1 MEDTDI
7 SAPCYKPCLFLF
19 GNVDKYGKLEDEY
32 ARDEDLASINYIDS
46 ANLDEVE
53 ATVMS
58 LVADDSNNS
67 SPVLNETSA
76 TCSDSLQSIEP
87 IDYYNESELISF
99 HEVENSVEVPQAD
112 EDEYDDHEALLE
124 SAKSVCS
131 QSKVLLPSC
140 IKLPSAPVSPVY
152 IKTSSVDPSRSQSE
166 PSSPIRPRPSTPSPK
181 PNNVAETP
189 SAVDN
194 STLIM
199 PPPLHPAPRYSLQ
212 RNPSVNFELNGDVD
226 LLTQQRCL
234 NTPLGNLLPPEYANE
249 DITKLYP
256 HYSTNTIPM
265 WGRIMNLP
273 YPPRKFDHLKREPE
287 WYLGNESSDTPANMN
302 ASIEDIT
309 SEGPHLIYNS
319 LLDLGEIPTKKEQYE
334 EAENHDDLRILQT
347 SADPDE
353 NCLAGSNR
361 SWWRVAF
368 AKRLGEI
375 ERANEG
381 SKNSSSTNA
390 ELGEKKTP
398 KKSIGVSES
407 TNRDMTTDT
416 SATVDDTKSNGLEYK
431 GKPKVLSFREGI
443 AKFWYDLYDVPRDT
457 DVEKWDGWLKNS
469 LSLEGSEDEKQIPS
483 FGELKAAL
491 PEFPYKIEFPEIPLK
506 RIKEEAEEACDDEI
520 FHTYELTRW
529 EKEII
534 YDTQKYAKKQH
545 ASLIRNAAD
554 AGWVPSIECRTMASF
569 MDTYQGICRG
579 VLSSKVISGQQSA
592 TASAA
597 SAAHHATVSGVTGGV
612 LQNTE
617 GGVSQAPSTLRPS
630 TVMSTSNSAST
641 SNILFS
647 IFPANVYPSLKD
659 GSWGNAIIYDPELA
673 CEAIMKPHLLTLNK
687 NDEDCLLDAVQND
700 DEIEA
705 AMAQST
711 AKKNK
716 PQHGQQDGSHV
727 NKASFHVTFGY
738 ASTRGTLTGAL
749 AKAEKGAEKVKRIL
763 GKVGL
768 LAEGEWNEN
777 KSDSG
782 TEDANGTGEGGED
795 AANSD
800 LASAAAAASGL
811 PPKDPFNISNDEF
824 YAVRSGGLSGSLARC
839 GPLQHSNPAVELWPP
854 FFPPQS
860 STQMLRQFHRVP
872 MKVYTKG
879 ASSQYNVPIA
889 VNNLTKLIQ
898 RKAKDRED
906 EKLAAGGGDIFFMRT
921 PQDLSGCDG
930 DIVLFEYSE
939 EFPPFLNQVGM
950 ATRLVNYYRPLVP
963 KDPSLSPDPAGNS
976 TPPDLPYGSLVNVG
990 STDSPFLGVIRPG
1003 GCLQSMENNMFRA
1016 PVFQHKTLPS
1026 DFLLIRN
1033 KNGLYIRKLP
1043 IAFTVGQ
1050 VLPLMEVPGP
1060 NSKRANNFVRD
1071 FLTVYILRL
1080 FLKSKETPKRIK
1092 MEEIR
1097 SAFPYHSE
1105 STVRKRLKT
1114 CAEFKRTGIDA
1125 SWWVLRPEYR
1135 MPSEEELRYL
1145 VSPED
1150 YCAYASMQAA
1160 ELRLKDA
1167 GYGEKSLFVL
1177 EENQE
1182 ENEEGQPKMEDE
1194 VRAAP
1199 WNTTRAF
1206 LAAQRG
1212 GCFLELHGPADPTG
1226 CGEAFSYSK
1235 TSAKPGALFRLA
1247 GGEARGLLKHKNVT
1261 GTDADLR
1268 KLRLREAREM
1278 LRGFGISESELATFK
1293 RWEIIDM
1300 VRFTSTERAKQGEEE
1315 DTAKFARGNRLSMA
1329 EQIRCYREEC
1339 QRIFDLQNR
1348 VLSNPEL
1355 ISTDEEDEEKSSEDE
1370 DEDGKHSKTTIG
1382 GIRIS
1387 NLPSTQQSAKNVQS
1401 LLSNKI
1407 TSAQLHQKQEEAEK
1421 EDLKRSVEFGKIMMK
1436 NKRKPTPQAAAASSM
1451 TVGPIEIPK
1460 PVKYKYGS
1468 ESAGIVLDL
1477 PIPNPSLQ
1485 KTVRITRV
1493 FRKGTP
1499 EESTQTETLPWSTQL
1514 EIYFKI
1520 IQSSNA
1526 DQIQAFIGSDEE
1538 FKEQKRKEKR
1548 RLQDQMRRQRRQQQ
1562 FLVSRGISGQGPL
1575 RDASGRL
1582 IPINRLPVAA
1592 GGGVVQTPV
1601 SSSRRKNKGG
1611 NYKMRCGACGQ
1622 TGHMRTNKECPMYG
1636 RNDAIAPPI
1645 PGSGRSGS
1653 RRSGVDVLAAQDH
1666 KSRAAAQQIGGGPK
1680 YAPSISNDF
1689 REASSNAPA
1698 PRSIGHSRLSGDSDD
1713 EYDEDPF
1720 SRRDMDYPLEDS
1732 RVHDDVHNQPHD
1744 GFEGSVGKFKISR
1757 RVLEQVEPGTPR
1769 SHRGSRV
1776 STTEKGGAGGG
1787 TARRRSTIPSAAD
1800 DDYPTTAIKHRGNR
1814 RRIDPIVSIN
1824 HIFEE
1829 IYKGLISIQGSKMFM
1844 HPVSKKDFPNY
1855 YNLIEHPMDLSQIR
1869 MKINNNVYQTRQEF
1883 MKDVNLIRENSE
1895 KFNGQHSSFT
1905 EIASKML
1912 SFLLESFAQ
1921 KENKLMRLEKLAN
1934 PLMDSDSRVR
1944 LGFLLQQ
1951 VVDIMQ
1957 NFPNSRA
1964 FHLPVDKRRY
1974 TDYYVKIANPMD
1986 LDTLR
1991 QRCKANRYKNREEFM
2006 KDAELILSNCIQYN
2020 GQASNL
2026 TSIATNMLAAARNK
2040 LEEQR
2045 ELLDVVEKDILDHL
2059 EDLEGGKAGEGDV
2072 AGDPRPS
2079 TSRSTWKRSK
2089 LEPSES
2095 YLPGDELS
2103 APEKR
2108 PKITQEDLEEKSYTA
2123 SPLTNYTHDE
2133 DYEEH
2138 RSEASRRN
2146 PLSPHGPST
2155 FADEDSRFSS
2165 ADRTSLGLAPED
2177 SQVADALRL
2186 SSDSDD
2192 EDGDAYDQEGGEL
2205 MAIDDTFIAATEISN
2220 QHHQYMPD
2228 LDDECANDGY
2238 QSHSMDGSH
2247 SQMSVDHT
2255 ASGEEEE
2262 DVSNQSHHRV
2272 EFFIGSDEEYSSS
2285 R

>member
-1 MEDTDI
+1 
-7 SAPCYKPCLFLF
+7 
-19 GNVDKYGKLEDEY
+19 
-32 ARDEDLASINYIDS
+32 
-46 ANLDEVE
+46 
-53 ATVMS
+53 
-58 LVADDSNNS
+58 
-67 SPVLNETSA
+67 
-76 TCSDSLQSIEP
+76 
-87 IDYYNESELISF
+87 
-99 HEVENSVEVPQAD
+99 
-112 EDEYDDHEALLE
+112 
-124 SAKSVCS
+124 
-131 QSKVLLPSC
+131 
-140 IKLPSAPVSPVY
+140 
-152 IKTSSVDPSRSQSE
+152 
-166 PSSPIRPRPSTPSPK
+166 
-181 PNNVAETP
+181 
-189 SAVDN
+189 
-194 STLIM
+194 
-199 PPPLHPAPRYSLQ
+199 
-212 RNPSVNFELNGDVD
+212 
-226 LLTQQRCL
+226 
-234 NTPLGNLLPPEYANE
+234 
-249 DITKLYP
+249 
-256 HYSTNTIPM
+256 
-265 WGRIMNLP
+265 
-273 YPPRKFDHLKREPE
+273 
-287 WYLGNESSDTPANMN
+287 
-302 ASIEDIT
+302 
-309 SEGPHLIYNS
+309 
-319 LLDLGEIPTKKEQYE
+319 
-334 EAENHDDLRILQT
+334 
-347 SADPDE
+347 
-353 NCLAGSNR
+353 
-361 SWWRVAF
+361 
-368 AKRLGEI
+368 
-375 ERANEG
+375 
-381 SKNSSSTNA
+381 
-390 ELGEKKTP
+390 
-398 KKSIGVSES
+398 
-407 TNRDMTTDT
+407 
-416 SATVDDTKSNGLEYK
+416 
-431 GKPKVLSFREGI
+431 
-443 AKFWYDLYDVPRDT
+443 
-457 DVEKWDGWLKNS
+457 
-469 LSLEGSEDEKQIPS
+469 
-483 FGELKAAL
+483 
-491 PEFPYKIEFPEIPLK
+491 
-506 RIKEEAEEACDDEI
+506 
-520 FHTYELTRW
+520 
-529 EKEII
+529 
-534 YDTQKYAKKQH
+534 
-545 ASLIRNAAD
+545 
-554 AGWVPSIECRTMASF
+554 MASF
-569 MDTYQGICRG
+569 MDAYQGICRG
-579 VLSSKVISGQQSA
+579 VLSSKVIAGQQST
-592 TASAA
+592 TASMV
-597 SAAHHATVSGVTGGV
+597 SSSHHTPGSGVTAGV
-612 LQNTE
+612 LQSVE

-630 TVMSTSNSAST
+630 TTMSTSNSASA
-641 SNILFS
+641 SNILYS
-647 IFPANVYPSLKD
+647 IFPANVNPTLRD
-659 GSWGNAIIYDPELA
+659 GSWGNSIIYDPELA

-705 AMAQST
+705 AMAQSA

-768 LAEGEWNEN
+768 LAEGEWNDN

-795 AANSD
+795 ATNSD

-879 ASSQYNVPIA
+879 VSSQYDVPIA

-906 EKLAAGGGDIFFMRT
+906 EKMAAGGGDIFFMRN

-939 EFPPFLNQVGM
+939 EFPPFLNQIGM

-976 TPPDLPYGSLVNVG
+976 SPPDLPYGSLVNVG
-990 STDSPFLGVIRPG
+990 STDSPFLGVVRPG

-1016 PVFQHKTLPS
+1016 PLFQHKTLPT

-1033 KNGLYIRKLP
+1033 KNGLYIRKVP

-1050 VLPLMEVPGP
+1050 EVPLMEVPGP

-1114 CAEFKRTGIDA
+1114 CAEFKRTGTDA

-1278 LRGFGISESELATFK
+1278 LRGFGISENELATFK

-1355 ISTDEEDEEKSSEDE
+1355 LSTDEEDEEKSSEDE

-1382 GIRIS
+1382 GIKIS
-1387 NLPSTQQSAKNVQS
+1387 NLPSTQQSARNVQS

-1407 TSAQLHQKQEEAEK
+1407 TSAQLHQKQEEAER
-1421 EDLKRSVEFGKIMMK
+1421 EDLKRSVELGKILMK
-1436 NKRKPTPQAAAASSM
+1436 NKRKQTPQTSATPNAPD
-1451 TVGPIEIPK
+1451 GPIEIPK

-1477 PIPNPSLQ
+1477 PIPHPSLQ
-1485 KTVRITRV
+1485 KTVRITRTY
-1493 FRKGTP
+1493 RKGTP
-1499 EESTQTETLPWSTQL
+1499 EEYTQTETLPWSTQL

-1582 IPINRLPVAA
+1582 IPINRLPVAP
-1592 GGGVVQTPV
+1592 GGGVVQVPM
-1601 SSSRRKNKGG
+1601 SSSRRKNKVG

-1636 RNDAIAPPI
+1636 RTDAIAPPV
-1645 PGSGRSGS
+1645 PGSGRTGS
-1653 RRSGVDVLAAQDH
+1653 RRSAMDVLAAQDH

-1680 YAPSISNDF
+1680 YAPSTSSDL
-1689 REASSNAPA
+1689 REVSSNVPA
-1698 PRSIGHSRLSGDSDD
+1698 PRSIGHSRLSEDSDD
-1713 EYDEDPF
+1713 DYDDDPF
-1720 SRRDMDYPLEDS
+1720 SRRDMDYPSEDS
-1732 RVHDDVHNQPHD
+1732 KLQEDSQNQSHD
-1744 GFEGSVGKFKISR
+1744 GFEGPIGKFKISR
-1757 RVLEQVEPGTPR
+1757 RVLEQVESNTPR
-1769 SHRGSRV
+1769 GHRGSRV
-1776 STTEKGGAGGG
+1776 STTERGGTSLG
-1787 TARRRSTIPSAAD
+1787 TARRRSTVASAAD
-1800 DDYPTTAIKHRGNR
+1800 DDYPTAAIKHRGNR

-1829 IYKGLISIQGSKMFM
+1829 IYKGLILIQGSKMFM

-1883 MKDVNLIRENSE
+1883 MYDVNLIRENSE

-1991 QRCKANRYKNREEFM
+1991 QRIKANRYKNREEFM
-2006 KDAELILSNCIQYN
+2006 RDTDLILSNCIQYN
-2020 GQASNL
+2020 GPASNL
-2026 TSIATNMLAAARNK
+2026 TSIATNMLSAARDK

-2059 EDLEGGKAGEGDV
+2059 EDLEGRKAEEG
-2072 AGDPRPS
+2072 GDADTPGPS
-2079 TSRSTWKRSK
+2079 TSRSTWKRPHPELS
-2089 LEPSES
+2089 EPS
-2095 YLPGDELS
+2095 LPGDELS

-2108 PKITQEDLEEKSYTA
+2108 PRIAQEEIEEKSYTA
-2123 SPLTNYTHDE
+2123 SPLTNYTHED

-2138 RSEASRRN
+2138 HSEASQRQ
-2146 PLSPHGPST
+2146 PISPCGAST
-2155 FADEDSRFSS
+2155 FADEDSRFSF
-2165 ADRTSLGLAPED
+2165 ADHASLGLAPED

-2186 SSDSDD
+2186 SSDSEDENDD
-2192 EDGDAYDQEGGEL
+2192 MYDQEGGEL
-2205 MAIDDTFIAATEISN
+2205 MAMDDTFNAPTEISN
-2220 QHHQYMPD
+2220 QHPQYMVGKTGVF
-2228 LDDECANDGY
+2228 NI
-2238 QSHSMDGSH
+2238 STKM
-2247 SQMSVDHT
+2247 
-2255 ASGEEEE
+2255 
-2262 DVSNQSHHRV
+2262 
-2272 EFFIGSDEEYSSS
+2272 I
-2285 R
+2285 